1 MLDTRF
7 WRLTPRRGQG
17 CPPGKIPV
25 PVYQANNDR
34 VFVRCYPYHY
44 SYPSGGRGVPCTFTL
59 SQAAGKFVIVAGT
72 TAREEMLWARTST
85 AAHRPKRFN
94 KPHARWAGAPPA
106 GSSAAA
112 ANRGTEPTPSATA
125 QKTRDRVRITFVLA
139 TFKALQQLMAEWF
152 VIACG
157 GGRTGRGW
165 WRGGSRICLCRRR
178 SRWPCLRPSSPGRS
192 ARGVVP
198 KRNRPCQRM
207 ARKLSRQRQ
216 SDARKAWAAAAGRH
230 GRCTWPASRPPL

>member
-1 MLDTRF
+1 MQS
-7 WRLTPRRGQG
+7 RLPLLPSGPGGVRKSTVHGPWQEECGAQRRGHQVELRMWTNPSGAAQDRVGG

-34 VFVRCYPYHY
+34 VFVRCYPYHF

-94 KPHARWAGAPPA
+94 KPHARWAVAPPA

-157 GGRTGRGW
+157 GGRTGRGSW
-165 WRGGSRICLCRRR
+165 PEGSRICLCRRR
-178 SRWPCLRPSSPGRS
+178 
-192 ARGVVP
+192 
-198 KRNRPCQRM
+198 
-207 ARKLSRQRQ
+207 
-216 SDARKAWAAAAGRH
+216 
-230 GRCTWPASRPPL
+230 